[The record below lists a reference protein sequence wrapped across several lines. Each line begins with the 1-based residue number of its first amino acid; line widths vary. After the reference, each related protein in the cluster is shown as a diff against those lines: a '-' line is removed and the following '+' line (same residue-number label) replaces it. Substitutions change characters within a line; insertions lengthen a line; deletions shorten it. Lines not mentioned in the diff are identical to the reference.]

1 MHSLDKIYTTSSLE
15 AKKEYPDQEKIFL
28 LDNSESIEKIVPL
41 SKKEYDSF
49 SKEQYDKKI
58 KNTLEYIRSTL
69 KFSDNSFK
77 ENDGKDIYFL
87 TIKSIEK
94 ELNNNNDN
102 KIQRTSND
110 IVLHWIYII
119 QSFLDDSTLEKKTGE
134 ELKTIL
140 ENNKKNWIK
149 KYSKTNLTK
158 ISLLNDFLYLKKS
171 FKNLSDLLYKEK

>member
-102 KIQRTSND
+102 KKPVFN
-110 IVLHWIYII
+110 
-119 QSFLDDSTLEKKTGE
+119 FL
-134 ELKTIL
+134 
-140 ENNKKNWIK
+140 
-149 KYSKTNLTK
+149 
-158 ISLLNDFLYLKKS
+158 
-171 FKNLSDLLYKEK
+171 